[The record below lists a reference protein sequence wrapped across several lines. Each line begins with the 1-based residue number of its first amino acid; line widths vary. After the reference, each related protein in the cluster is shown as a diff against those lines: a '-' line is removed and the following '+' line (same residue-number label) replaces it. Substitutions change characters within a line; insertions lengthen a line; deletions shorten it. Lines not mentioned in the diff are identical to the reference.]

1 MTTRAKDGVLH
12 YHSHLKITV
21 PDTVSEA
28 LQFEEWKKVMTKE
41 YTALM
46 RNDTWAL
53 VPYSSDMN
61 LISTKWIFRI
71 KYTKDGGV
79 ERYKARLVA
88 RGFQQNAGID
98 FFQTYSPV
106 VKPVT
111 LRLIFSIT
119 ITFGWGNQQVD
130 IDNVFI
136 NGQLKETVY
145 ISQPEGFVDESK
157 PSHVCKLIKALY
169 GLKQAPKAWYDTF
182 RSFLLKIGFQNLEA
196 DHCLFIKRVHNK
208 LLLLLMY
215 VYDILT
221 TGDDHCLIFDLIGTL
236 SHTFSLK
243 YLGGVTTSWDW
254 MLIFILHLIQFL
266 LLNPNMPRKS
276 FKKPIFQPVN
286 LVQLLLVL
294 VTSFLP

>member
-1 MTTRAKDGVLH
+1 MTTRAKAGVFKPKH

-28 LQFEEWKKVMTKE
+28 LQSEEWKKVMTKE

-119 ITFGWGNQQVD
+119 ITFGWGNQ
-130 IDNVFI
+130 
-136 NGQLKETVY
+136 
-145 ISQPEGFVDESK
+145 
-157 PSHVCKLIKALY
+157 
-169 GLKQAPKAWYDTF
+169 
-182 RSFLLKIGFQNLEA
+182 
-196 DHCLFIKRVHNK
+196 
-208 LLLLLMY
+208 
-215 VYDILT
+215 
-221 TGDDHCLIFDLIGTL
+221 
-236 SHTFSLK
+236 
-243 YLGGVTTSWDW
+243 
-254 MLIFILHLIQFL
+254 
-266 LLNPNMPRKS
+266 
-276 FKKPIFQPVN
+276 
-286 LVQLLLVL
+286 
-294 VTSFLP
+294 